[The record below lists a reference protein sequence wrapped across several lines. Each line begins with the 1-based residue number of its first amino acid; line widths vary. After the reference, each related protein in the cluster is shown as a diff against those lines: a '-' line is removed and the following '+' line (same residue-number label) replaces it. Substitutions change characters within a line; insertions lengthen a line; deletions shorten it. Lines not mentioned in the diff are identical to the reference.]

1 MPRTVRL
8 LSVQSVE
15 LYVQETP
22 QPSLT
27 VVVSGSAATPGYTN
41 IRLNSLEDELSPDGI
56 YDLEFVGDAPEHIVP
71 PVVVPASASFVITQD
86 VNRILGV
93 LVQARTNQAS
103 AFVQNHA
110 PGNLAHLRFR
120 DSDIFRD
127 VGVFKHRIGET
138 FPIGENPITMVFG
151 EGGHH
156 TFAGGNGESSPV
168 ASMEKPPGMEDLK
181 FAGVETFDPIVNLIR
196 RGPFGVR

>member
-1 MPRTVRL
+1 MSGTVRL

-15 LYVQETP
+15 LYVQQTP

-41 IRLNSLEDELSPDGI
+41 IRLNSLEDVLSPDGI
-56 YDLEFVGDAPEHIVP
+56 FDLEFVGDAPEQIVP
-71 PVVVPASASFVITQD
+71 QVIVPASASFVITQD
-86 VNRILGV
+86 VDRILGV

-103 AFVQNHA
+103 AFVHNHA

-127 VGVFKHRIGET
+127 VGVFKRVTGETLAIGEHPFT
-138 FPIGENPITMVFG
+138 TVFG

-156 TFAGGNGESSPV
+156 TFVGGPGEKSPV
-168 ASMEKPPGMEDLK
+168 ASMEKPPGLEDLK
-181 FAGVETFDPIVNLIR
+181 FAAAETFDPIANLVR
-196 RGPFGVR
+196 RGPFGGR

>member
-15 LYVQETP
+15 LYVQQTP

-56 YDLEFVGDAPEHIVP
+56 YDLELVGDAPENIVAQ
-71 PVVVPASASFVITQD
+71 VVVPVSASFVITQD
-86 VNRILGV
+86 VDRILGV

-127 VGVFKHRIGET
+127 VGVFKHLIGET
-138 FPIGENPITMVFG
+138 NVIRDNPTKTPFA

-156 TFAGGNGESSPV
+156 TFIGGPGEKSPV
-168 ASMEKPPGMEDLK
+168 AMDVPDYFDRIRFPVRG
-181 FAGVETFDPIVNLIR
+181 AFDPVEEFSL
-196 RGPFGVR
+196 RGPFGRR

>member
-15 LYVQETP
+15 LYVQQTP
-22 QPSLT
+22 QPSVT

-41 IRLNSLEDELSPDGI
+41 IRLNSLEDVLSPDGI

-86 VNRILGV
+86 VDRIVGV
-93 LVQARTNQAS
+93 LVQARTNQVS
-103 AFVQNHA
+103 AFVHNHA
-110 PGNLAHLRFR
+110 PGNSAHLRFR

-127 VGVFKHRIGET
+127 VGVFTRVVGET
-138 FPIGENPITMVFG
+138 FPIRENPITLVFA

-168 ASMEKPPGMEDLK
+168 ASMEKPPGVEDLK
-181 FAGVETFDPIVNLIR
+181 LAAAETFDPIANLVL